1 MDAEFG
7 EPQWMFG
14 MATYAFAGADRI
26 VCAYSTNGVE
36 QLAVFD
42 LMRASRRSRPR

>member
-1 MDAEFG
+1 LQLPSFSSLAPMDAEFG

-26 VCAYSTNGVE
+26 VCA
-36 QLAVFD
+36 
-42 LMRASRRSRPR
+42 